1 MNIRIRGKE
10 NYPCLF
16 SNSSETKT
24 RGFTFAIDIT
34 IGLKKTQPL
43 GLYLR

>member
-10 NYPCLF
+10 NHPCLF

-24 RGFTFAIDIT
+24 RGLTFAIYIT
-34 IGLKKTQPL
+34 VGLKHKQPL